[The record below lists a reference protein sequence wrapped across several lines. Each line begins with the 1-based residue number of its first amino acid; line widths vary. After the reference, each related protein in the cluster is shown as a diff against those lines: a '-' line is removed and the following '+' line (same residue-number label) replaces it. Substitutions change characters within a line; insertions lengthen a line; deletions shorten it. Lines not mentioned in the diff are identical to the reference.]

1 MYYPIQ
7 MPYILNK
14 EFSKHVNYSEE
25 TVDTYSGFVI
35 CLWEMQ
41 PLSNLNLT
49 VDNIIVADGCIDL
62 VASFDE
68 GLIGFAGMSRT
79 IFDFKHKL
87 PARSFG
93 VRMTPGAFHQLTGLP
108 ATAAMNTFLP
118 IEDVFPEFA
127 RKDFFALQYEPAK
140 EYFKNFLTEK
150 TKEKKPNAFTGLFHL
165 LSKNMPDT
173 TAELYQSLHFSPR
186 QCQRLFMK
194 HYGLT
199 PKMVLSIV
207 RFQRCLEILT
217 SHQATPADIWG
228 AANYYDQ
235 PHFINDFKQ
244 NIGITPLELI
254 RIYQT

>member
-118 IEDVFPEFA
+118 IEDVFPEFEC
-127 RKDFFALQYEPAK
+127 KSFFALTYESAK
-140 EYFKNFLTEK
+140 EYFRSFLAGK
-150 TKEKKPNAFTGLFHL
+150 TRGKTPDEFTGLFHL
-165 LSKNMPDT
+165 LSENMPNT
-173 TAELYQSLHFSPR
+173 TGELYQTLHFSPR
-186 QCQRLFMK
+186 QCQRLFLK
-194 HYGLT
+194 HYGIA
-199 PKMVLSIV
+199 PKMVLSIM

-217 SHQATPADIWG
+217 SHQATPADILS
-228 AANYYDQ
+228 ATNYYDQ
-235 PHFINDFKQ
+235 PHFINDFKR

-254 RIYQT
+254 RIYRT